1 VALKLLPKTFA
12 EDPERVARFRREA
25 QLLAALNHP
34 HIAAIHGL
42 EEAEGSPFLV
52 LELVD
57 GESLADRLK
66 RGPIPAADAI
76 PIARQIAEALA
87 DAHEKG
93 IIHRDLK
100 PSNIALADGDQV
112 KILDFGLAKLAAP
125 GSGAG
130 SSVLSLSPTITTPAL
145 NTTVGTLLGT
155 AAYMAPEQAK
165 GRDADKRCDVWAF
178 GCVLFEMLTG
188 QQAFAGEDVLDTL
201 TAIMRAEPEWSA
213 LPADVPDHIRAL
225 VKGCLVKDRRQ
236 RIADISVALY
246 VTNSAAAAMPPAPA
260 ALAVMPRVRLARIA
274 AAGALGGVLVTAGV
288 GWIVTRLAP
297 QPPQQIA
304 RFAIVPPPA
313 QA

>member
-1 VALKLLPKTFA
+1 MGLAAGTRLGPYEILAPLGVGGMGKVYRARDTKLDRDVALKLLPRTFA

-42 EEAEGSPFLV
+42 EEADGSQFLV
-52 LELVD
+52 LKLVD

-66 RGPIPAADAI
+66 RGPIPVAEAI

-100 PSNIALADGDQV
+100 PSNIALADGDHV

-125 GSGAG
+125 AGGAG

-145 NTTVGTLLGT
+145 NTSVGTLLGT

-178 GCVLFEMLTG
+178 GCVLFGMLAG

-201 TAIMRAEPEWSA
+201 TAIMRGEPDWSA
-213 LPADVPDHIRAL
+213 LPADVPDHIRML
-225 VKGCLVKDRRQ
+225 IKRCIVKDRKQ

-246 VTNSAAAAMPPAPA
+246 IMNEAVPA
-260 ALAVMPRVRLARIA
+260 A
-274 AAGALGGVLVTAGV
+274 
-288 GWIVTRLAP
+288 
-297 QPPQQIA
+297 
-304 RFAIVPPPA
+304 
-313 QA
+313 